1 MCFPECS
8 LADVG
13 STYCDRCRTQIP
25 CLDRTRFEEE
35 IEQYE
40 YFRSIEGIK
49 IFRSDCASA
58 IQLLINVRAE

>member
-13 STYCDRCRTQIP
+13 STHCDRCRTQIP

-35 IEQYE
+35 IEQDE
-40 YFRSIEGIK
+40 YFLIYCRNKDFSVGLC
-49 IFRSDCASA
+49 FRNSVA
-58 IQLLINVRAE
+58 N